1 MPPRATWDAAPQ
13 DGDYS
18 HYVER
23 LNEQQAEGTPQPA
36 PAVTLEQAA
45 QARRVVRFATF
56 FIAAIL
62 LAPVFVSL
70 WQAWQFLHEFGPL
83 PALLTVITGAGIPLV
98 ILFFFTRILRQ
109 RVTDVVQKLERNLPH
124 APEP

>member
-1 MPPRATWDAAPQ
+1 MNQQWDTPPA

-23 LNEQQAEGTPQPA
+23 LNAQAAEGTPQPA
-36 PAVTLEQAA
+36 PAITLQQAA

-56 FIAAIL
+56 AIAAFL
-62 LAPVFVSL
+62 LVPVFVSL
-70 WQAWQFLHEFGPL
+70 WQAWQFLHQFGPL
-83 PALLTVITGAGIPLV
+83 PALLTVITGAGVPLIMLV
-98 ILFFFTRILRQ
+98 FVMRILRH

-124 APEP
+124 APES